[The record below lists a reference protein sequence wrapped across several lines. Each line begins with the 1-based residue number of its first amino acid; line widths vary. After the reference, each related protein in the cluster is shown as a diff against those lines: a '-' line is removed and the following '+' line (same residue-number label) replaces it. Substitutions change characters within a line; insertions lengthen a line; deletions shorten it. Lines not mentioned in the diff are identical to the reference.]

1 MNKWL
6 QQQLK
11 FKDTLNAIS
20 PSFCLAKWKQVTIHL
35 QTGHNHSCHHPRTHV
50 IPILEIKKSPS
61 SLHNTL
67 YKQEQRQLMIDGHRP
82 AECDYCWK
90 VEDSG
95 PAAISDRVLKSSA
108 PWANKHIDEVVASG
122 TGKNIFPSQVEVSFS
137 HACNFKCSYCM
148 PSVSSQWMEEI
159 ERYGPYPTSNSYN
172 NLEWVKQQNKM
183 PIPLK
188 EHNPYIDAF
197 WEWWPNLSE
206 NLEIFRITGGEP
218 LLSKETFRVLDS
230 LISNPKPQISIQI
243 NSNLCV
249 PSELFEKF
257 ISKLMILQHT
267 NDIVVHTSAEAHG
280 ARAEY
285 IRHGMNYNQW
295 LDNCEYFL
303 EKVQRGKLNIMST
316 YNALSVTSY
325 TEFLKD
331 VYRLNKKYSSRFIF
345 FKSRNA
351 VSLDIPYLNNPKH
364 QTVEILTKD
373 FLPLIDQQILFMKEH
388 EHYLGFSEDETQKLS
403 RLLSVFRPLVDN
415 TDNEVQ
421 LMIDRR
427 DFAIFVDE
435 HDKRRGT
442 NFLKT
447 FPEMEEF
454 YNLCKAINY

>member
-6 QQQLK
+6 RSHLN
-11 FKDTLNAIS
+11 FKNKLDSIS

-35 QTGHNHSCHHPRTHV
+35 QTGHNHSCHHPRTHI
-50 IPILEIKKSPS
+50 IPIEEIKKSPS
-61 SLHNTL
+61 ALHNTS
-67 YKQEQRQLMIDGHRP
+67 YKKEQRQLMINGIRP
-82 AECDYCWK
+82 QECNYCWK
-90 VEDSG
+90 VEDSD
-95 PAAISDRVLKSSA
+95 PLAISDRVLKSIA
-108 PWANKHIDEVVASG
+108 PWAKNYMDDVVSCG
-122 TGKNIFPSQVEVSFS
+122 TGDNVFPSQVEVSFS

-159 ERYGPYPTSNSYN
+159 ERHGPYPTSTSYN
-172 NLEWVKQQNKM
+172 NLNWVKHQNKM

-197 WEWWPNLSE
+197 WEWWPELSN

-230 LISNPKPQISIQI
+230 LIENPKPKMSIQI
-243 NSNLCV
+243 NSNMCV
-249 PSELFEKF
+249 PTELFEKF

-295 LDNCEYFL
+295 LENCEYFL
-303 EKVQRGKLNIMST
+303 EKVQLGKLNIMST
-316 YNALSVTSY
+316 YNALSITSY
-325 TEFLKD
+325 SEFLKD
-331 VYRLNKKYSSRFIF
+331 VHRLNKKYSSRFLF
-345 FKSRNA
+345 FKKRHA
-351 VSLDIPYLNNPKH
+351 VSLDIPYLNNPTH
-364 QTVEILTKD
+364 QTVEILTDD
-373 FLPLIDQQILFMKEH
+373 FLPLIDQQIHLMKLH
-388 EHYLGFSEDETQKLS
+388 ESRLGFLEEETQKLV
-403 RLLSVFRPLVDN
+403 RLRSMFKPLIEN
-415 TDNEVQ
+415 PKNETQ

-454 YNLCKAINY
+454 YTLCKSINY

>member
-1 MNKWL
+1 MK
-6 QQQLK
+6 LK
-11 FKDTLNAIS
+11 VSELFYSAQGEGRYVGV
-20 PSFCLAKWKQVTIHL
+20 PSVFLRTFGCNFTCSGFGCKPGEKSTEADEVAKKV
-35 QTGHNHSCHHPRTHV
+35 
-50 IPILEIKKSPS
+50 E
-61 SLHNTL
+61 L
-67 YKQEQRQLMIDGHRP
+67 YKTFEELPLVATGCDSYASWHPDFKHLSPTYTAQEL
-82 AECDYCWK
+82 A
-90 VEDSG
+90 
-95 PAAISDRVLKSSA
+95 DRMTALLPNGA
-108 PWANKHIDEVVASG
+108 W
-122 TGKNIFPSQVEVSFS
+122 
-137 HACNFKCSYCM
+137 
-148 PSVSSQWMEEI
+148 
-159 ERYGPYPTSNSYN
+159 
-172 NLEWVKQQNKM
+172 QQPNG
-183 PIPLK
+183 
-188 EHNPYIDAF
+188 NPVH
-197 WEWWPNLSE
+197 LV
-206 NLEIFRITGGEP
+206 ITGGEP